1 MEKKISSRERCKS
14 TLISIQG
21 FESSTDLLVVPL
33 GDSQVILG
41 TVWLKGLGPTLWDFS
56 KNFIVLKEGKHLVS
70 FKEVDIVEGRLLTNM
85 LQGDGLF
92 ATIY

>member
-21 FESSTDLLVVPL
+21 FESSIDLVVVPL

-56 KNFIVLKEGKHLVS
+56 KKLYRF
-70 FKEVDIVEGRLLTNM
+70 EGREAC
-85 LQGDGLF
+85 GV
-92 ATIY
+92 I